1 MRFNIGLIQ
10 PAARALRPV
19 IPDNARGPRITAA
32 AGPVVEIRPAPFGA
46 KKLRRIIMIIPSS

>member
-1 MRFNIGLIQ
+1 VRFNIGLIQ

-32 AGPVVEIRPAPFGA
+32 AG
-46 KKLRRIIMIIPSS
+46 